1 MKPRKNPKSDL
12 SKYYTVFLE
21 IGLVVVL
28 VIFIIAMKLDLS
40 AGESNV
46 DLTEEQEVVEMKEV
60 VRTQQQKK
68 PPPPPQPQVPVEVPN
83 DEVIDDQD
91 INLNS
96 ELDLDEPLPEPPKQ
110 QKQGDTKEEIFVA
123 VEQEPEIVGGQ
134 KALYENLE
142 YPASCKR
149 ANIQG
154 RVILQFVV
162 NTDGTVQDVQVIRGI
177 GGGCD
182 DAAIKAV
189 QAVNFKPGRQRGKPV
204 RVRFSLPILFQ
215 LR

>member
-1 MKPRKNPKSDL
+1 MKSRKNPKSDL

-110 QKQGDTKEEIFVA
+110 QKQGEKKEEIFVA

-134 KALYENLE
+134 KALYDNLK

-162 NTDGTVQDVQVIRGI
+162 NTDGSVQDTKVVRGI

-182 DAAIKAV
+182 EAAINAV
-189 QAVNFKPGRQRGKPV
+189 KEVKFKPGRQRGKPV

-215 LR
+215 LK

>member
-1 MKPRKNPKSDL
+1 MTERKKPKSDL
-12 SKYYTVFLE
+12 RKYYTVFLE
-21 IGLVVVL
+21 LGLIVVL
-28 VIFIIAMKLDLS
+28 VIFIIAMKVDLRTEQ
-40 AGESNV
+40 GNV
-46 DLTEEQEVVEMKEV
+46 DLTNEQEVVEMKEV

-83 DEVIDDQD
+83 DEVIEDQD

-96 ELDLDEPLPEPPKQ
+96 ELDLDEPLPEPPP
-110 QKQGDTKEEIFVA
+110 QKNQGETEEEIFVA
-123 VEQEPEIVGGQ
+123 VEQEPEIIGGQ
-134 KALYENLE
+134 KALYEKLE

-149 ANIQG
+149 ANIEG

-162 NTDGTVQDVQVIRGI
+162 NTDGSVQDVKVMRGI

-182 DAAIKAV
+182 KAAVEAIQSVK
-189 QAVNFKPGRQRGKPV
+189 FKPGRQRGKPV